1 MPQQTIGIPRS
12 LLYHKYRVLWTEF
25 LHALGHKTVLS
36 PPSNRAILDKG
47 IALAVDETCV
57 PLKSYLGHVASLSGM
72 ADAVLVPRVVSLAKD
87 EDACVKF
94 MAAYDIVS
102 NSLPGTRLV
111 EYNVDVK
118 NGFYESREMQKLARR
133 LGASRL
139 HAFRAYRHARR
150 LQNEWE
156 RAKSVQQDALLD
168 SDRSKILVVGHTYNL
183 YDELLGKPIVDFLDK
198 QGVEVLSSEY
208 VDKPTAR
215 KLASNLSEDLY
226 WTYNK
231 EMLGAVEYYRDKVDG
246 VIFLVTFP
254 CGPDSLVCEL
264 CQRKLKDLPM
274 ATLILDEH
282 QGEAGMHTRLESFV
296 DIIKM
301 KRAAKERESGAD
313 MRAEAAAVGSVS

>member
-1 MPQQTIGIPRS
+1 MAGTTTIGIPRS

-25 LHALGHKTVLS
+25 LHGLGFETVVS
-36 PPSNRAILDKG
+36 PPTNRGMLDRG
-47 IALAVDETCV
+47 ISLAVDETCV
-57 PLKSYLGHVASLSGM
+57 PLKSYLGHVENVARRS
-72 ADAVLVPRVVSLAKD
+72 DVVLVPRIVSLAPD

-94 MAAYDIVS
+94 MAAYDIVA
-102 NSLPGTRLV
+102 NSLPGTELI

-118 NGFYESREMQKLARR
+118 NGKRESVEMVRMGMR
-133 LGASRL
+133 LGAGPIRSM
-139 HAFRAYRHARR
+139 RAYRQAREK
-150 LQNEWE
+150 QNAWE
-156 RAKSVQQDALLD
+156 AEKARAQEQLLA
-168 SDRSKILVVGHTYNL
+168 SDRPKILVVGHTYNL
-183 YDELLGKPIVDFLDK
+183 YDELLGKPIVEFLGS

-208 VDKPTAR
+208 VDKGR
-215 KLASNLSEDLY
+215 VKQLAANISEDLY

-282 QGEAGMHTRLESFV
+282 QGEAGLHTRLESFV

-301 KRAAKERESGAD
+301 KRAEKSRRAVQGRSA
-313 MRAEAAAVGSVS
+313 MRAATSRA